1 MGGDG
6 SLALGAGAISF
17 TNGPGTTIT
26 SATLDTS
33 AGPVPGII
41 VPAGFVTQ
49 GGFSSYTFAS
59 ATDLTVTDGTQLLP
73 SQKILMSSN
82 IQKLNH
88 APTGSDI
95 YTLTTP
101 TLQPDF
107 ERKPTNLTLTANST
121 IVIGNGAV
129 VQTDAGASLTIKA
142 TPLVGGTFTVVGIPA
157 VNPSY
162 INIFGTLSAPG
173 GNITLDAGS
182 STVPAMANAYNTI
195 YLGPASVIEA
205 RGASLLTV
213 DAFGNRVGNLLD
225 GGTVTVQNTL
235 DFIAKPGSVID
246 VSGVAATLD
255 LATGRLIGLRP
266 QFAPS
271 LVSSNGGSIS
281 LSALTGLFLDGVLLG
296 RPGDYANPAG
306 SVAKGGSLTI
316 DAIGNPT
323 NSGSVP
329 FANGGLIISQDGL
342 SPVAAATGTIA
353 PRTTG
358 LASVTVLLPIVQS
371 TIPLPGYT
379 AYGARGLPFDI
390 THVGSLGSP
399 NNPGGYTLYGMGG
412 LPFDAKHPQQ
422 PGYTAYYYKDYATLY
437 YQDVPQVVTNQVE
450 LGDIFTG
457 NPTYVLTYITPTE
470 GGKIFTPSTSLM
482 LPATEVQ
489 LAGGSNVAE
498 IPGTGFVSAHSL
510 EAGAFDT
517 VSLKTGSFLEFSGNQ
532 TGSNTV
538 NLEGINNLEI
548 HSPNISATNGTIVN
562 LSAQHVWLD
571 GTGNSTAV
579 SNLSTVS
586 PGGVGHPAAPVN
598 DAVLNVHAGTLDLN
612 GFGSGQLRTGTNA
625 STPVTVGT
633 TGGFALYSIDDTLA
647 TLAFSGL
654 GRVNFVADRDIRF
667 VAASNGLS
675 DNSIVLNGPVSF
687 QATQIYPLSTV
698 AETIID
704 YYQPLGPNDP
714 SSVAFGRSSTI
725 STGITPL
732 SAGASLSVFG
742 SVITQGG

>member
-1 MGGDG
+1 
-6 SLALGAGAISF
+6 
-17 TNGPGTTIT
+17 
-26 SATLDTS
+26 
-33 AGPVPGII
+33 
-41 VPAGFVTQ
+41 
-49 GGFSSYTFAS
+49 
-59 ATDLTVTDGTQLLP
+59 
-73 SQKILMSSN
+73 MSSN

-88 APTGSDI
+88 APTDSDI
-95 YTLTTP
+95 CTFTTP

-121 IVIGNGAV
+121 IVIGNSAV

-142 TPLVGGTFTVVGIPA
+142 TPLVGGTLTVVGIPA

-182 STVPAMANAYNTI
+182 STVPALANAYNTI

-213 DAFGNRVGNLLD
+213 DAFGNRVGSVLD

-246 VSGVAATLD
+246 VSGTETTLD

-266 QFAPS
+266 QFAPG

-281 LSALTGLFLDGVLLG
+281 LSAFTGLFLDGALLG
-296 RPGDYANPAG
+296 RPGDYGNPAG

-323 NSGSVP
+323 NASSVR
-329 FANGGLIISQDGL
+329 FANGGLIISQNGL

-353 PRTTG
+353 PRATA
-358 LASVTVLLPIVQS
+358 LASVTVLLPIDQQTV
-371 TIPLPGYT
+371 PLPGYT
-379 AYGARGLPFDI
+379 AYGAGGLPFDT

-399 NNPGGYTLYGMGG
+399 NNPGGYTLYGTGG
-412 LPFDAKHPQQ
+412 LPFDAKHPQP

-437 YQDVPQVVTNQVE
+437 YQDVAQVVTNQEE

-457 NPTYVLTYITPTE
+457 NPTYVLTYITPAE
-470 GGKIFTPSTSLM
+470 GGKFFNPSTSQT

-489 LAGGSNVAE
+489 LAGGSNVVE
-498 IPGTGFVSAHSL
+498 IPGTGFVNAHSL
-510 EAGAFDT
+510 EAGAFDS
-517 VSLKTGSFLEFSGNQ
+517 VSLKTGSFLEFSGNAA
-532 TGSNTV
+532 GRNTV

-548 HSPNISATNGTIVN
+548 HAPNISATNGTTVN
-562 LSAQHVWLD
+562 LSAQHLWLD
-571 GTGNSTAV
+571 GGGNSTAF
-579 SNLSTVS
+579 SNLSSVS
-586 PGGVGHPAAPVN
+586 PGAVGHPAAPLN
-598 DAVLNVHAGTLDLN
+598 NTVLNVYAGTLDLN

-625 STPVTVGT
+625 SGTPVTVGT
-633 TGGFALYSIDDTLA
+633 QGGFALYSIDDTLA
-647 TLAFSGL
+647 SLPFSGL
-654 GRVNFVADRDIRF
+654 GRVNFVAGGDMRF
-667 VAASNGLS
+667 VAAPVGQTS

-714 SSVAFGRSSTI
+714 SSIAFGRSSTI